1 MIHHWFGW
9 ISVFFCVLACGTWLA
24 RKLHCKNK
32 RLLRWLRGKQHH
44 IWGELMLATGVIH
57 GVLALLLGG
66 RGNMVWRVV
75 SGVLSLTIVI
85 LLRTAAERHKGWKG
99 KNWLQCHGML
109 TVLLMLLLLAHVVL
123 F

>member
-9 ISVFFCVLACGTWLA
+9 LSVFFCVLACGTWLA

-44 IWGELMLATGVIH
+44 IWGELMLAAGVIH

-66 RGNMVWRVV
+66 RGNMFWRIV
-75 SGVLSLTIVI
+75 SGIVLLLTVI
-85 LLRTAAERHKGWKG
+85 LLRTTAEQHKGWKG

-109 TVLLMLLLLAHVVL
+109 TALLMLLLLIHVVL